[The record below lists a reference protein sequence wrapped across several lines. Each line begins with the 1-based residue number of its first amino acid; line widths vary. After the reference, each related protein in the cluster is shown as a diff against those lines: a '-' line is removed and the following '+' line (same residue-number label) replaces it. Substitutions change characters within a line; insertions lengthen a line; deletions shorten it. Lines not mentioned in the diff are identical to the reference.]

1 MGRRTHAQLALCNGH
16 RELLNI
22 LVRYGKGV
30 MLLSQLRAICL
41 ATGLYP
47 SGQAVNRVVRKL
59 REANVL
65 TRQTWVDGNGDLVV
79 ARKAVFE
86 FLNNP
91 NSRAVATPPRPAT
104 MAPYLAQARKID
116 WLLRVMEVHR
126 PDSPDAIEKF
136 LRGRGCTAF
145 LRQSELLDYYR
156 RYKPYLSENKGVY
169 EAEVRYLKGQELRRE
184 HLARHLPPPEN
195 NVPQTVTLEQ
205 MHLRGIYI
213 DGFSPSGKM
222 ICLIFFPNRNTSA
235 GHIMDWAIDA
245 CWWIRGIFPGYQ
257 VKLTL
262 HALDAA
268 HKESLKRSLEAR
280 TRGQAYWRARL
291 AEQKIEG
298 MLHLSAYDSDFVDLW
313 CCGVRSV

>member
-1 MGRRTHAQLALCNGH
+1 MGRRTHAQLVLCNGH

-22 LVRYGKGV
+22 LVQYGKGV

-41 ATGLYP
+41 AVGPYP
-47 SGQAVNRVVRKL
+47 SGQAVNRAVRKL

-65 TRQTWVDGNGDLVV
+65 TRQTWVDGNSDLVV

-86 FLNNP
+86 FLNNT

-104 MAPYLAQARKID
+104 MVPYIAQARKID
-116 WLLRVMEVHR
+116 WLLAMMAVHR
-126 PDSPDAIEKF
+126 LDSPDAIAKF
-136 LRGRGCTAF
+136 LRRRGCTVF

-156 RYKPYLSENKGVY
+156 RYKPYLSENHTVY
-169 EAEVRYLKGQELRRE
+169 EAEVRYLEGQEIRRE
-184 HLARHLPPPEN
+184 HLAQHLPPPEHS
-195 NVPQTVTLEQ
+195 VPQTVTLEQ

-213 DGFSPSGKM
+213 DGFSPREKLVH
-222 ICLIFFPNRNTSA
+222 LIFFPGRNA
-235 GHIMDWAIDA
+235 GAKHIMDWVVDA
-245 CWWIRGIFPGYQ
+245 CWWIRSIFPGYQ

-262 HALDAA
+262 HVLDAA

-280 TRGQAYWRARL
+280 SRGQAYWRARL
-291 AEQKIEG
+291 AAKKIDG
-298 MLHLSAYDSDFVDLW
+298 MLRLSAYDPDFVNRW